1 MNHLLDPSHCP
12 SLEEVSAF
20 IRNPIFMQ
28 ICSELKDKYQCQE
41 KIAFSSCSLEP
52 GWNVKLKKA
61 GKTLCTIYPR
71 SLFCTVMVVA
81 GRKEKAAVEAVLP
94 ECTPELQDI
103 YRQTREWNGQK
114 WLMVDLKDDN
124 GVYQDLLR
132 LIHIRRNC

>member
-1 MNHLLDPSHCP
+1 MEC
-12 SLEEVSAF
+12 
-20 IRNPIFMQ
+20 
-28 ICSELKDKYQCQE
+28 KTE
-41 KIAFSSCSLEP
+41 KSGENLMYHIS
-52 GWNVKLKKA
+52 
-61 GKTLCTIYPR
+61 R